1 MDGSNGGREG
11 DMREGRPVS
20 EKVAVGVG
28 EDVRNVRFAAAAKLD
43 GQLYW

>member
-11 DMREGRPVS
+11 DVQEGRPVS

-28 EDVRNVRFAAAAKLD
+28 EDVRKDHLAAAAKLG
-43 GQLYW
+43 GQL